1 MPRGKDLL
9 DIISKALL
17 GVVFLVMIVGILI
30 PRGEGMP
37 LMFGGV
43 ALFFLF
49 PFIESGLIFYHK
61 WLYRNIVVGEGYL
74 DEESGMWEKFQVRII
89 KVVPFKELPKVLHES
104 YKANIKEY
112 YEDQL
117 KDEGL
122 ILVDKRFEIDEE
134 SLNIRKLK
142 KINFEKA
149 LALEDKKKKNPSKEY
164 LDEEGE
170 ETQ

>member
-1 MPRGKDLL
+1 MPKGKDLL
-9 DIISKALL
+9 DAVSKLL
-17 GVVFLVMIVGILI
+17 LVVVFSMMIIGILI

-43 ALFFLF
+43 VVFFLF
-49 PFIESGLIFYHK
+49 PFIESGLILYHK

-74 DEESGMWEKFQVRII
+74 DEESGLWERFKIRII

-104 YKANIKEY
+104 YKANIKEH

-117 KDEGL
+117 KDESL

-149 LALEDKKKKNPSKEY
+149 LALEDKKKKRTSEEY
-164 LDEEGE
+164 LDEEKE
-170 ETQ
+170 ET

>member
-1 MPRGKDLL
+1 MSRGKDLL
-9 DIISKALL
+9 DTISKVLL
-17 GVVFLVMIVGILI
+17 VVVFAVMIIGILI

-49 PFIESGLIFYHK
+49 PFIESGLILYHK
-61 WLYRNIVVGEGYL
+61 WLYRNIVIGEGYL
-74 DEESGMWEKFQVRII
+74 DEEPDLWEKFKIRII
-89 KVVPFKELPKVLHES
+89 KVIPFKELPKTLHES

-117 KDEGL
+117 KDEKL

-142 KINFEKA
+142 KIDFEA
-149 LALEDKKKKNPSKEY
+149 FLALEDKKKKKASEEY
-164 LDEEGE
+164 LNEEE
-170 ETQ
+170 EEK